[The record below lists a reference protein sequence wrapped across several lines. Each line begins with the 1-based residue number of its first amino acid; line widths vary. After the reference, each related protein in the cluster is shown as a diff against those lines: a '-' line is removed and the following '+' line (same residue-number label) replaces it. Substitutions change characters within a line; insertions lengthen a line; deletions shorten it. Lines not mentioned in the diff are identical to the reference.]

1 MIEFLASVETADAGA
16 FPEPSEV
23 GELSRII
30 LAGAQHANAQLAG
43 RARAKKERDK
53 VSAST
58 YDHNLPNA
66 STFSIT
72 EGKQAISPDMARH
85 IVSELRYK
93 GQRPAYQHHIALLSD
108 AMQRGQW
115 SPGMQI
121 SFGRLPDGTLH
132 LVNGQHRLLAVAD
145 SGTTQN
151 FNLQI
156 MDVADGAE
164 LATLYNRHDVT
175 ALGRSL
181 SQVLNATGIAEKLNI
196 SKGMT
201 KATYEAVALLENGL
215 RRPNYQTD
223 PVKTRSPDA
232 RFEMAR
238 AWWQFAVKYEELL
251 RPCAP
256 ALKSK
261 LQSQSTVAVALA
273 TLRYQTE
280 KAEVF
285 WRGLAEN
292 DGLRKG
298 DPRRAL
304 MVALYERSLNS
315 GKVDARIILP
325 ANAWNNWYQG
335 KSINTLKVFAES
347 EPFLLGTPYVRR
359 RTGGMA

>member
-1 MIEFLASVETADAGA
+1 MSALPGLN
-16 FPEPSEV
+16 EV
-23 GELSRII
+23 GAQ
-30 LAGAQHANAQLAG
+30 AGIVPLPCAQHANAVPG
-43 RARAKKERDK
+43 KGTARVKKEREK
-53 VSAST
+53 MSAPICN
-58 YDHNLPNA
+58 HKLPN
-66 STFSIT
+66 TSICLIA

-85 IVSELRYK
+85 IVSELRYR

-121 SFGRLPDGTLH
+121 SFGRLPNGTLH

-156 MDVADGAE
+156 MDVADDAE

-175 ALGRSL
+175 SLARSL
-181 SQVLNATGIAEKLNI
+181 SQVLNATGISERLNI

-215 RRPNYQTD
+215 HRPNYQTD
-223 PVKTRSPDA
+223 PVKTRSTDV

-238 AWWQFAVKYEELL
+238 AWWEFAVKYEELL
-251 RPCAP
+251 RSCAP
-256 ALKSK
+256 ALKTK
-261 LQSQSTVAVALA
+261 LHNQGNVAVALA
-273 TLRYQTE
+273 TLRYQPE

-304 MVALYERSLNS
+304 VVALYERSLNS
-315 GKVDARIILP
+315 GKFDARVILP

-335 KSINTLKVFAES
+335 KNINTLKVFAES

-359 RTGGMA
+359 RTGV